1 MLSLSLFL
9 PLVSRRG
16 MRILECPLN
25 GKEKS
30 ISLPL
35 AFLPSYSKLVY
46 SVKSV
51 LIAFKEKKKI
61 TKKAQRR
68 KRRRRPALNL
78 DAIFILVAGETRA
91 AP

>member
-51 LIAFKEKKKI
+51 LIAFKEKKKSR
-61 TKKAQRR
+61 KKHRDEKEEDVPR
-68 KRRRRPALNL
+68 
-78 DAIFILVAGETRA
+78 
-91 AP
+91 